1 MPVPYNINPFFTNT
15 TSDELDYY
23 LRSIVD
29 DSNLTPTQTENVV
42 NFDLDATFKHLHGIF
57 SKMYYEVMP
66 DESRNKILE
75 YCLTL
80 YSGKVRNVFTNF
92 VPLDFPVENR
102 TSAIK
107 YLTFHTIIYL
117 AEKRQKR
124 IVELLDE
131 IRSVFDVTTFNNLA
145 KGYVQPIN
153 SFSDLSNIAQLRVK
167 IDECLLRIKHEGISE
182 PNLTTLLVFLILLE
196 TCDPFL

>member
-15 TSDELDYY
+15 TSDELDFY
-23 LRSIVD
+23 LRGMVEESQ
-29 DSNLTPTQTENVV
+29 LTPDQTESVAT
-42 NFDLDATFKHLHGIF
+42 FDLDVTFKHLNQIF

-80 YSGKVRNVFTNF
+80 YSGKIRNVFTNF

-102 TSAIK
+102 VSAIK
-107 YLTFHTIIYL
+107 YLTYHVIIYL

-131 IRSVFDVTTFNNLA
+131 VRSIFNVPTYNNLA
-145 KGYVQPIN
+145 KGYIQPIN

-167 IDECLLRIKHEGISE
+167 IDECLLRIKHEGITE

-196 TCDPFL
+196 LCDPFL